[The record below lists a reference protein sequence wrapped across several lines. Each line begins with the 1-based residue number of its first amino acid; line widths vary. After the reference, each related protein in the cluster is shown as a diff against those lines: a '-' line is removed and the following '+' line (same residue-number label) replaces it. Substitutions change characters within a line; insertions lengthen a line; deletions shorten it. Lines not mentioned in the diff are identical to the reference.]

1 MGYRRSKDED
11 GTYDFAWAKVRPSPS
26 GGISGA
32 AVETPSAN
40 PICELRGRI
49 VRVDDSHGWLTRQGV
64 LTAVIIVR
72 GGRVW
77 HLGVGHWSKR
87 VG

>member
-1 MGYRRSKDED
+1 MGYRRSKNEN

-26 GGISGA
+26 GGIGGA

-49 VRVDDSHGWLTRQGV
+49 VRMDDSHGCLTRHGV
-64 LTAVIIVR
+64 LTAVILVR

-77 HLGVGHWSKR
+77 HLGV
-87 VG
+87 